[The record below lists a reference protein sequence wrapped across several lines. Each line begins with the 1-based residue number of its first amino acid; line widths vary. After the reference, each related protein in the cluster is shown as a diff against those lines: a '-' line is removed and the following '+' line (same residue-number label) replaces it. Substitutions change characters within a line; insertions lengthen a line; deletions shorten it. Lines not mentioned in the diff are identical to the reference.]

1 MNFLDSNK
9 MFTVN
14 TSAKNVYMI
23 EIPQL
28 KHRNV
33 QKESE
38 RINISKMKIMYP
50 SSVAAIGNGSVGKA
64 GMEGVSGN
72 KNSSI
77 GNTSGGGNN
86 PKNTPAGS
94 SSTKK
99 NPPKGSSPYIHQ
111 S

>member
-50 SSVAAIGNGSVGKA
+50 STVAAIGNGSVGKA
-64 GMEGVSGN
+64 GGDGGSGS

-77 GNTSGGGNN
+77 GNTSGGNN
-86 PKNTPAGS
+86 PMNTPAGS

-99 NPPKGSSPYIHQ
+99 NPPKGSSPYTHQ